1 MDSPPALGES
11 IFTQADS
18 MEGLCDELRDVV
30 ECHFGDNEGAMIK
43 LIAIEPKQGYGMLLR
58 FSNGAC
64 GTFDFTPFVEAGT
77 EMTEPLRDPAFFKRC
92 FIEAGALGIGLVVTL
107 SLAFE
112 QEMRPH
118 DFGETRYYAPVPF
131 MVVSA
136 LPLGTLASSQSES

>member
-92 FIEAGALGIGLVVTL
+92 FIEAGALAWPNGFDMSAG
-107 SLAFE
+107 SLHQRLRDEGKLHRDPKA
-112 QEMRPH
+112 
-118 DFGETRYYAPVPF
+118 A
-131 MVVSA
+131 
-136 LPLGTLASSQSES
+136 